1 MWDKKRKLIWIAGGL
16 LMGTY
21 VAYSNSITDDG
32 EFSLSFFIWCVALR
46 ASKRWPQ
53 GRPLPAGFRYASDT
67 NPEQLTPGA
76 LTRLLGPLA

>member
-32 EFSLSFFIWCVALR
+32 EFSVSFFVFMEMLIVLIMGGMFYLYSR
-46 ASKRWPQ
+46 R
-53 GRPLPAGFRYASDT
+53 
-67 NPEQLTPGA
+67 
-76 LTRLLGPLA
+76 